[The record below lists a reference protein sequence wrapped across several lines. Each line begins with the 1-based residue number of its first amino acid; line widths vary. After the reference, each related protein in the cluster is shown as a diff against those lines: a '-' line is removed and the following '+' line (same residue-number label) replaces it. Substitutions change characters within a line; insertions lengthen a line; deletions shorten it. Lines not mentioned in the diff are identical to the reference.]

1 MPSFDIV
8 SEVNMHELTN
18 AIDQANREV
27 ITRYDFKGTDSKFE
41 FVDNIITMFS
51 QSDFQLHQM
60 LDILQSKMIKRSIDI
75 KFLEAGKILESGK
88 GNRQDL
94 TVKQGLEQ
102 DVAKKMVKMIK
113 DTKMK
118 VQAAIQGEKLRIT
131 GKKRDDLQQVIAL
144 FKKSDLDVPL
154 QYENFRD

>member
-41 FVDNIITMFS
+41 FAESIITMFS

-75 KFLEAGKILESGK
+75 KFLEVGKIQESGK

-102 DVAKKMVKMIK
+102 EVAKKMVKIIK

-118 VQAAIQGEKLRIT
+118 VQAAIQGEKLRVT

>member
-102 DVAKKMVKMIK
+102 DVSKKMVKMIK

-154 QYENFRD
+154 QYENFRE